1 MSDTFVEDRVIAVI
15 NQKLLLVYKA
25 EEEFWKQRSRQLWLS
40 LGDLN
45 TGYFHAELE
54 TDSP

>member
-15 NQKLLLVYKA
+15 NQKLLLEYKA